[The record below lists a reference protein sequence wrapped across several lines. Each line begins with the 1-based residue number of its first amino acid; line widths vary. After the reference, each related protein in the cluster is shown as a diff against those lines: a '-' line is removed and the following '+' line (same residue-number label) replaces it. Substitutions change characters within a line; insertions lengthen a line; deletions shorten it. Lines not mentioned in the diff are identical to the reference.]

1 MQITEQCCYVK
12 TLENLRNRIDVDLV
26 SNIKDYLKWTSK
38 LRYMSHKIFDNDFIA
53 TRKSKTSC
61 K

>member
-1 MQITEQCCYVK
+1 MK
-12 TLENLRNRIDVDLV
+12 ALENVRNRIDVDLV
-26 SNIKDYLKWTSK
+26 SNIKDYLKWASK
-38 LRYMSHKIFDNDFIA
+38 LRYMSHKMFDNDLIA